1 MRKISLLLFLLLF
14 VFVRPTFAHRSGCH
28 RWHSCP
34 SDTGSYICGD
44 LGYTSGCGGAV
55 ESAPDNTGQYIA
67 PPEAQY
73 VHPTVIPTRI
83 PTRIPTPTPTKYIET
98 ELDRKKMF
106 KVVSIIDG
114 DTIDVSIRGVIERV
128 RLLAI
133 DTPETKDP
141 RKPVQCFG
149 YEATNKMKS
158 LITGKFVRLADDRSQ
173 GNRDKYKRL
182 LRYVYDGNVFV
193 NREMVAQGYAFS
205 YRQYPT
211 KYLEAFNLLEKRAR
225 EMSLGLWG
233 ACPAK
238 TPMNSPK
245 PSYYE

>member
-1 MRKISLLLFLLLF
+1 MRKISLLLFLVLF
-14 VFVRPTFAHRSGCH
+14 VFARPTFAHRSGCH

-34 SDTGSYICGD
+34 SDTGSYVCGD
-44 LGYTSGCGGAV
+44 LGYTSGCGAV
-55 ESAPDNTGQYIA
+55 ESVPDNTVQYVA
-67 PPEAQY
+67 PTEAQY
-73 VHPTVIPTRI
+73 VQPTVIPTRI

-114 DTIDVSIRGVIERV
+114 DTIDVSIRGVTERV

-149 YEATNKMKS
+149 YEATNKLKS
-158 LITGKFVRLADDRSQ
+158 LISGKFVKLTDDRSQ

-182 LRYVYDGNVFV
+182 LRYVYDGNLFI
-193 NREMVAQGYAFS
+193 NREMVARGYAFS
-205 YRQYPT
+205 YKQYPT
-211 KYLEAFNLLEKRAR
+211 KFLEEFNALEKQAR
-225 EMSLGLWG
+225 EENFGLWG
-233 ACPAK
+233 ACPIK
-238 TPMNSPK
+238 TSINSPK
-245 PSYYE
+245 PS

>member
-98 ELDRKKMF
+98 ELDRQKMF

-114 DTIDVSIRGVIERV
+114 DTIDVRIRGVIERV
-128 RLLAI
+128 
-133 DTPETKDP
+133 
-141 RKPVQCFG
+141 
-149 YEATNKMKS
+149 
-158 LITGKFVRLADDRSQ
+158 SQ

-245 PSYYE
+245 PSYYEQNK